1 MRGPDP
7 NMSERN
13 KTHGVFLC
21 SAGNRLSS
29 PLSADSYEGPKG
41 ERRSWFLSLHK
52 LSLSSVYKSSA
63 PPSKLQPSYKDL
75 LYRLPGLS
83 LKSFVN

>member
-21 SAGNRLSS
+21 SAGNGFSS
-29 PLSADSYEGPKG
+29 PLSADSYKE
-41 ERRSWFLSLHK
+41 
-52 LSLSSVYKSSA
+52 
-63 PPSKLQPSYKDL
+63 DL
-75 LYRLPGLS
+75 KENGAAAG
-83 LKSFVN
+83 